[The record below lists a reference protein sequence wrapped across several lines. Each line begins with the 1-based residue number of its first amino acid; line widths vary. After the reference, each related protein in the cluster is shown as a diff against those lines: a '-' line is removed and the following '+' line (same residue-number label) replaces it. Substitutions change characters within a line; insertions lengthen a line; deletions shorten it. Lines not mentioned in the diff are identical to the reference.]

1 MTQLCWLICLILF
14 AAGLFAL
21 LISVYLSLIFT
32 FGVEGVKSNCLEEE
46 TQVDTGTCFDSI
58 P

>member
-1 MTQLCWLICLILF
+1 MTQLWWLIYLLLF

-32 FGVEGVKSNCLEEE
+32 FDAEGVKSNCLEEE
-46 TQVDTGTCFDSI
+46 TSA
-58 P
+58 